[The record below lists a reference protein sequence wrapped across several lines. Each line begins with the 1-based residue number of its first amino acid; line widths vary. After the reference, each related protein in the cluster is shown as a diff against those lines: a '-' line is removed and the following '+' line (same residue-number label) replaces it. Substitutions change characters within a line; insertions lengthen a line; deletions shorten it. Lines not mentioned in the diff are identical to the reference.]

1 MLNLVWVQFIC
12 LKRLLK
18 TYKPLRT
25 CPRIR
30 FEQWLTDCLNLFPVL
45 QPPFPSAP
53 SVSAWARA
61 EMLLKE
67 KVYLSGIH
75 SAPRKSCMSAGAGTT
90 AGSMNQWRWQ
100 LMPMLP
106 LESCLWNQAITLGSR
121 AASLLFFFSW
131 FSALISSFFAW
142 IGVLACWRGRWGVE
156 AAVGSGRHGKQQLL
170 KVPLQPQTYIA
181 KKIFPNLVWSAIQ
194 FPNA

>member
-1 MLNLVWVQFIC
+1 M
-12 LKRLLK
+12 
-18 TYKPLRT
+18 TDS
-25 CPRIR
+25 
-30 FEQWLTDCLNLFPVL
+30 LTLFPVL

-61 EMLLKE
+61 GMLLKE

-75 SAPRKSCMSAGAGTT
+75 SPACPKEELHECWCWHHCRQH
-90 AGSMNQWRWQ
+90 GSVVVAAYTYVATGKLFVKPGHHTWQ
-100 LMPMLP
+100 Q
-106 LESCLWNQAITLGSR
+106 SSFIA
-121 AASLLFFFSW
+121 FFFSW

-142 IGVLACWRGRWGVE
+142 IGVLACWRGWWGVE
-156 AAVGSGRHGKQQLL
+156 AEVGSERHGKQQLL